1 MSEMAVAIISPDQE
15 NRTILQMAVDATGVA
30 NTVGTWAEYPLLATD
45 VSLRRIQE
53 THAHVVLIDLVNASS
68 SAGVRAIDLLHSELP
83 DCAVFAIG
91 DMRQPQLIVQ
101 AMRAG
106 AKEFLERP
114 VSTSAMLEALAR
126 LASLRRKR
134 SVVQERGKAY
144 VVLNAKGG
152 SGATTVAVNLAI
164 SLASQGGRTAI
175 VDLAPLGH
183 VALHFN
189 VHSGFNVM
197 DALRNVERIDHS
209 LLDGLMPRTE
219 RGVHLLAGVQDPG
232 ALEATASELAHLLD
246 ALLMQYKSVVIDL
259 SSRLDSITRSACD
272 LADSVLLVAQP
283 DITSLWSANRVQAFL
298 GQLAEGRKV
307 QLVLNRFKKI
317 PGFSE
322 SDAELATQLKLI
334 SKIPNEFELVTGA
347 IEKGMPIA
355 QQNHSQIA
363 RSFGMLASVLSNGVE
378 AQKPRSFSFFGL

>member
-1 MSEMAVAIISPDQE
+1 MSEMAVAIISSDQE

-30 NTVGTWAEYPLLATD
+30 NTVGTWSEYPLLATD
-45 VSLRRIQE
+45 AGVRRVQE
-53 THAHVVLIDLVNASS
+53 THAHVVIVDLVTTSS
-68 SAGVRAIDLLHSELP
+68 SAGVRAIDLFHSELP
-83 DCAVFAIG
+83 DIAVFAVG
-91 DMRQPQLIVQ
+91 DLKQPQLIVQ

-134 SVVQERGKAY
+134 AVMQERGKAY
-144 VVLNAKGG
+144 VVVNAKGG

-164 SLASQGGRTAI
+164 SMAAQGGRTAL

-183 VALHFN
+183 AGLHFN
-189 VHSGFNVM
+189 LHSGFTVM
-197 DALRNVERIDHS
+197 DAIRNVDRLDHS

-219 RGVHLLAGVQDPG
+219 RGVHLLAGVQDPA
-232 ALEATASELAHLLD
+232 ALQATGTELAHLLD

-259 SSRLDSITRSACD
+259 SSRLDAITRSVCD

-283 DITSLWSANRVQAFL
+283 DITSLWSANRVQVFL
-298 GQLAEGRKV
+298 GQVAESRKV

-322 SDAELATQLKLI
+322 SDAELATQLKLV
-334 SKIPNEFELVTGA
+334 SKIPNEFDLVTSA
-347 IEKGMPIA
+347 IEKGIPIA

-363 RSFGMLASVLSNGVE
+363 RSFLVLASLLSNGAE
-378 AQKPRSFSFFGL
+378 TQKARSFSLFGR